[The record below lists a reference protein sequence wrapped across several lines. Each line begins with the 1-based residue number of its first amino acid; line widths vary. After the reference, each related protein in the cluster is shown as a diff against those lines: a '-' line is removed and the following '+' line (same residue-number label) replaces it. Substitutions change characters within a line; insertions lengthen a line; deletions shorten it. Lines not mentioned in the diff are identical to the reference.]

1 MMTITDAMKSHR
13 LIKRPIQRGALLKII
28 RTFPLIM
35 HQPSLAA
42 VRTLS
47 ECSNSPMHQANTQ

>member
-1 MMTITDAMKSHR
+1 MKSHR